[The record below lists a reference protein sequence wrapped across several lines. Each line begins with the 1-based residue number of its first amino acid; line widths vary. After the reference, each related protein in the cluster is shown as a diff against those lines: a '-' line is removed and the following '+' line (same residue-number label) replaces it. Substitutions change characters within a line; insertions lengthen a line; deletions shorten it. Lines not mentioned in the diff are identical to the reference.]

1 MFGRKTLP
9 HRAAASQVPVLYLA
23 PMKYRVLGRSG
34 LKVSEIGFG
43 AWGIGR
49 RMWRG
54 ADDGESLRALHLAA
68 ENGLNF
74 IDTALAYGGGH
85 SERLIGRFLGDTEVP
100 VHVATKAPPLNQRW
114 AAQGALQEVFPR
126 HYLISSTEQSLE
138 NLGVECLDLMQLHVW
153 SPDWIQQDEWHQT
166 LLDLKAAGKVSHF
179 GISVGEHEP
188 GTAVD
193 VVRSGRIDTVQ
204 VIYNIFDQS
213 AEQEL
218 FGACEEMRV
227 GVIARVPFDEGALTG
242 AITADTRFSK
252 KDWRNRYFRGD
263 RKERVQEHVQQLSR
277 LLGDEVQSLAELALR
292 FCLQPRVVSTVIPGM
307 RSTPHVRANLAV
319 SDLPPLS
326 PNLMTELKRHAWAKN
341 FYF

>member
-1 MFGRKTLP
+1 
-9 HRAAASQVPVLYLA
+9 
-23 PMKYRVLGRSG
+23 
-34 LKVSEIGFG
+34 
-43 AWGIGR
+43 
-49 RMWRG
+49 MWRG
-54 ADDGESLRALHLAA
+54 ADDGESLRSLHLAV

-74 IDTALAYGGGH
+74 IDTALAYGEGH
-85 SERLIGRFLGDTEVP
+85 SERLIGRFLRDTEARVY
-100 VHVATKAPPLNQRW
+100 VATKAPPMNQRW
-114 AAQGALQEVFPR
+114 PARGPLEEVFPR
-126 HYLISSTEQSLE
+126 DYLISSTEQSLE

-179 GISVGEHEP
+179 GVSVGEHEP
-188 GTAVD
+188 GTAVE

-218 FGACEEMRV
+218 FGACEDMGV

-242 AITADTRFSK
+242 AIAADSRFPK
-252 KDWRNRYFRGD
+252 KDWRRRYFRGD
-263 RKERVQEHVQQLSR
+263 RKIQVQDRVERLSA
-277 LLGDEVQSLAELALR
+277 LLGEEVQTLAELALR

-307 RSTPHVRANLAV
+307 RSTSHVGANLGV
-319 SDLPPLS
+319 SGLPLLGGDL
-326 PNLMTELKRHAWAKN
+326 MAKLKQQAWDKN

>member
-1 MFGRKTLP
+1 
-9 HRAAASQVPVLYLA
+9 
-23 PMKYRVLGRSG
+23 
-34 LKVSEIGFG
+34 
-43 AWGIGR
+43 
-49 RMWRG
+49 MWRG
-54 ADDGESLRALHLAA
+54 ADDGESLRSLHLAV

-74 IDTALAYGGGH
+74 IDTALAYGEGH
-85 SERLIGRFLGDTEVP
+85 SERLIGRCLRDTEARVY
-100 VHVATKAPPLNQRW
+100 VATKAPPMNQRW
-114 AAQGALQEVFPR
+114 PARGPLEEVFPR
-126 HYLISSTEQSLE
+126 DYLISSTEQSLE

-179 GISVGEHEP
+179 GVSVGEHEP
-188 GTAVD
+188 GTAVE

-218 FGACEEMRV
+218 FGACEDMGV

-242 AITADTRFSK
+242 AIAADSRFPK
-252 KDWRNRYFRGD
+252 KDWRRRYFRGD
-263 RKERVQEHVQQLSR
+263 RKIQVQDRVERLSA
-277 LLGDEVQSLAELALR
+277 LLGEEVQTLAELALR

-307 RSTPHVRANLAV
+307 RSTSHVGANLGV
-319 SDLPPLS
+319 SGLPLLGGDL
-326 PNLMTELKRHAWAKN
+326 MAKLKQQAWDKN

>member
-1 MFGRKTLP
+1 M
-9 HRAAASQVPVLYLA
+9 VVLYSDTV
-23 PMKYRVLGRSG
+23 KYRTLGRTD
-34 LKVSEIGFG
+34 LKVSEIGYG
-43 AWGIGR
+43 TWGIGR

-54 ADDGESLRALHLAA
+54 GDDGESLRALHLAV

-74 IDTALAYGGGH
+74 IDTALAYGEGH
-85 SERLIGRFLGDTEVP
+85 SERLIGRFLRDTQERVY
-100 VHVATKAPPLNQRW
+100 VATKAPPMNQRW
-114 AAQGALQEVFPR
+114 PAQGAVQEVFPR
-126 HYLISSTEQSLE
+126 HHLISSTEQSLE

-179 GISVGEHEP
+179 GLSVGEHEP
-188 GTAVD
+188 GTAVS
-193 VVRSGRIDTVQ
+193 VVRSGRTDTVQ

-218 FGACEEMRV
+218 FGVCEEMGV

-242 AITADTRFSK
+242 AITRDTRFPK
-252 KDWRNRYFRGD
+252 KDWRRRYFRGN
-263 RKERVQEHVQQLSR
+263 RKERVEEHVQKLSR
-277 LLGDEVQSLAELALR
+277 LLGDEVQTLAELALR
-292 FCLQPRVVSTVIPGM
+292 FCLQSQVVSTVIPGM

-319 SDLPPLS
+319 SDLAPLD
-326 PNLMTELKRHAWAKN
+326 PNLMTELNREAWEKN